1 MDHLET
7 SINVLSDLIAF
18 PTVSTDSNLAII
30 DYLADQLTAVGAE
43 VTRYHDASGGK
54 ANLYAT
60 LGPERAGGI
69 LLAGHTDVVPVTE
82 QRWSSDP
89 FEMISD
95 KGRLYGRGTCDMK
108 GFIAACIALAP
119 AFARA
124 ATRRPVHFAFT
135 YDEETGCLG
144 AADLAQHLAARD
156 DRPSLAIIGEP
167 TSMRLIE
174 GHKGCCEYST
184 HFTGREGHGSQPEL
198 GVNAVEYAVRYINR
212 LMDLRADLQARAPKN
227 STFDPPYST
236 INVGALHGGIAH
248 NVIPGL
254 ATVDWETRPVQ
265 PGDLAHVKTTMQRY
279 CDDVLLPQMQAVWS
293 GADIVTETIGE
304 TAGLEPM
311 ADNEARDLVM
321 ELTGTNGTDVVSF
334 GTEAGIFQSLGMA
347 ALVCG
352 PGSIEQAHKPDEYI
366 EISQLS
372 SCVDMLERLS
382 ARLG

>member
-1 MDHLET
+1 MDHLEN
-7 SINVLSDLIAF
+7 SIEILRDLIAF

-30 DYLADQLTAVGAE
+30 DYLADRLEQVGAN
-43 VTRYHDASGGK
+43 VTRYHDADGGK

-60 LGPERAGGI
+60 LGPSRAGGI

-82 QRWSSDP
+82 QRWLSDP
-89 FEMISD
+89 FEMMSD
-95 KGRLYGRGTCDMK
+95 PGRLYGRGTCDMK
-108 GFIAACIALAP
+108 GFIATCIALAP
-119 AFARA
+119 DFARA

-144 AADLAQHLAARD
+144 AADLALHLARRD

-167 TSMRLIE
+167 TEMRLIE

-184 HFTGREGHGSQPEL
+184 HFSGRAGHGSQPDL
-198 GVNAVEYAVRYINR
+198 GVNAVEYAVRYITR
-212 LMDLRADLQARAPKN
+212 LMDLRAELQARAPAGCA
-227 STFDPPYST
+227 FDPPYST
-236 INVGALHGGIAH
+236 INVGGLHGGIAH

-265 PGDLAHVKTTMQRY
+265 SGDLVHVKTTMQTF
-279 CDDVLLPQMQAVWS
+279 CDEVLLPQMRAVWPD
-293 GADIVTETIGE
+293 ADIVTDTIGE
-304 TAGLEPM
+304 TVGLVPM
-311 ADNEARDLVM
+311 SENKARDLVM
-321 ELTGTNGTDVVSF
+321 ELTGANGTDVVSF
-334 GTEAGIFQSLGMA
+334 GTEAGIFQGLGMD

-372 SCVDMLERLS
+372 ACVKMLGRLS
-382 ARLG
+382 TRLS